1 MGILRQCPA
10 CKYRVSEGREDC
22 RCGYK
27 LTKHSGRI
35 YWIEYYA
42 GGKRRRER
50 IGTNRAL
57 AKTRLEKVLV
67 ARAEERLLDKNK
79 NVRHT
84 LGELSKWYLSL
95 PEVKQKASYVR
106 DKDYIRHL
114 HRLLGESL
122 KMSNL
127 TPGRVESYRSIRLA
141 EPSVRR
147 KGKNATPCTVNK
159 EVRCLKNILNRAV
172 RHGKIE
178 SNPIRDLDALPENN
192 VRERILTQEEF
203 DRLLGYCPSHIKP
216 IVLMGYYLPM
226 RKSEILDLV
235 WGEVDL
241 VSGFIRLPPERTKT
255 KKARAIPIHPRVLEM
270 VKSLPRGLHTDRVFL
285 LDGKPL
291 AGLKR
296 SYKTA
301 CKNAGLGD
309 FTFHDLRHCAINNL
323 RLAGNDFF
331 EIMAMSGHSTMSV
344 FERYN
349 LVTEEEL
356 KEIKWHDRIRYR

>member
-1 MGILRQCPA
+1 MAIIVQCPK
-10 CKYRVSEGREDC
+10 CKYRVSEQRELC
-22 RCGYK
+22 RCGNK

-35 YWIEYYA
+35 YWIEYYQD
-42 GGKRRRER
+42 GKRRRQR
-50 IGTNRAL
+50 IGTNREL
-57 AKTRLEKVLV
+57 AVRRHEKVLV
-67 ARAEERLLDKNK
+67 ARAEDRLLDKNK
-79 NVRHT
+79 NVRHS
-84 LGELSKWYLSL
+84 LGQLSAWYLKL
-95 PEVKQKASYVR
+95 PEVKSKASYDR

-114 HRLLGESL
+114 TRLLGESI
-122 KMSNL
+122 KISNL
-127 TPGRVESYRSIRLA
+127 TPGLVESYRSNRLS

-147 KGKNATPCTVNK
+147 KAKNVSPCTVNK

-192 VRERILTQEEF
+192 VREKVLSQEEF
-203 DRLLGYCPSHIKP
+203 DRLLSHCPSHVKP

-241 VSGFIRLPPERTKT
+241 ATGFIRLPPERTKT

-270 VKSLPRGLHTDRVFL
+270 LKSLPRGLHTDRVFL

-301 CKNAGLGD
+301 CNNAGLAD

-344 FERYN
+344 FKRYN